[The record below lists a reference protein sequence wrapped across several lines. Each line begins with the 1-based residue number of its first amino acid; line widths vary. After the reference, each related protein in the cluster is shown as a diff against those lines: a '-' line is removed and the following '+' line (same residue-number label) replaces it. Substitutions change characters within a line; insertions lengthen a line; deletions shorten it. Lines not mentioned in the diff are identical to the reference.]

1 MGNATKKELLNQL
14 VASEAWVQ
22 ELKKEIK
29 QKSAIYASTKA
40 DFQKMINHAVNQS
53 LEIREL
59 KEKLDAKYREEEL
72 EDYMDEK
79 VQVGD
84 FWYKRT
90 YWNKGYMTPKEKRA
104 KERKKN
110 GTSVPKPRDL

>member
-1 MGNATKKELLNQL
+1 MGVLTEMENALCNESKQVLQERKEHK
-14 VASEAWVQ
+14 AEIA

-29 QKSAIYASTKA
+29 QEKA
-40 DFQKMINHAVNQS
+40 DFEKMINHAVNQS

-84 FWYKRT
+84 FWYKRSHGL
-90 YWNKGYMTPKEKRA
+90 GYISPKEKRA

-110 GTSVPKPRDL
+110 GTSVPKPRE